1 MENGRARTQQIRQ
14 VLLLFVLLGMSQAG
28 SEPGSFSV
36 AEEMQ
41 SGSFVGNLA
50 KDLGLKVRELSLRGA
65 QVVSNDKKQHLQL
78 DINTGDLLLS
88 ETLDR
93 EELCGSIQPCVLHFQ
108 VLMKNPTQFLQIEL
122 QVRDINDHSPIFLE
136 KQMLLEIPE
145 NSPVGAVFL
154 LESAKDLDVGINAV
168 KTYTISPNSHFH
180 IKMRVNPDNRK
191 YPELVLDR
199 ALDYEERPEL
209 SFILTALDG
218 GSPPRS
224 GTALVKVVVVD
235 INDNSPEFEQAFYE
249 VKIPENSIL
258 GSLVLTVSAWDLDS
272 GTNGEICYTLSHASE
287 DIRKTFEIN
296 QKSGDITLTA
306 PLDFETIESYS
317 IIIQVMDVND
327 NAPEITV
334 SSITSPIPENTP
346 ETVVMVFSIQDIDS
360 GDNGR
365 IVCSIPEDLPFVLK
379 SSVENYYTLETERPL
394 DREST
399 AEYNIT
405 ITVTDLGIPRLKTE
419 YNTTVLVSDI
429 NDNAPTFTQT
439 SYTMF
444 VRENNSPALH
454 IGSVSATDRDSGTN
468 AQVTYSLLPS
478 QDPHLPLASLVSIN
492 TDNGHL
498 FALRSLDYEA
508 LQEFEFHVSAVH
520 TWRAAD
526 ARGLPRALSSRGA
539 AVAPC
544 WSDGPNPDNLPPFV
558 ARYPRAAESAPRP
571 PLHPSCVPARA
582 RQGSRGLSGDQTAW
596 VNAGCPVPLGLFG
609 VWAHTWRGAHRPR
622 LLSDARRSQ
631 GKGWCVLVN
640 GPWQPPPAQ
649 SSATRCTVSGGTA
662 SSSPYLAPLPQEAG
676 SGPGPDPNSLTVTWS
691 WRLGLRCRRLV
702 LLLSVLLFVRR
713 LVALSHGGAGRPPV
727 GRWTPGRPE
736 ARPFPA
742 RIGWHVE
749 RHPAPLSKSYPAYAS
764 VDAPPGTKMNSS
776 S

>member
-1 MENGRARTQQIRQ
+1 
-14 VLLLFVLLGMSQAG
+14 
-28 SEPGSFSV
+28 
-36 AEEMQ
+36 
-41 SGSFVGNLA
+41 
-50 KDLGLKVRELSLRGA
+50 
-65 QVVSNDKKQHLQL
+65 
-78 DINTGDLLLS
+78 
-88 ETLDR
+88 
-93 EELCGSIQPCVLHFQ
+93 
-108 VLMKNPTQFLQIEL
+108 
-122 QVRDINDHSPIFLE
+122 
-136 KQMLLEIPE
+136 
-145 NSPVGAVFL
+145 
-154 LESAKDLDVGINAV
+154 
-168 KTYTISPNSHFH
+168 
-180 IKMRVNPDNRK
+180 
-191 YPELVLDR
+191 
-199 ALDYEERPEL
+199 
-209 SFILTALDG
+209 
-218 GSPPRS
+218 
-224 GTALVKVVVVD
+224 
-235 INDNSPEFEQAFYE
+235 
-249 VKIPENSIL
+249 
-258 GSLVLTVSAWDLDS
+258 
-272 GTNGEICYTLSHASE
+272 
-287 DIRKTFEIN
+287 
-296 QKSGDITLTA
+296 
-306 PLDFETIESYS
+306 
-317 IIIQVMDVND
+317 
-327 NAPEITV
+327 
-334 SSITSPIPENTP
+334 
-346 ETVVMVFSIQDIDS
+346 MVFSIQDIDS

-526 ARGLPRALSSRGA
+526 AQ
-539 AVAPC
+539 
-544 WSDGPNPDNLPPFV
+544 
-558 ARYPRAAESAPRP
+558 SAPRP

-596 VNAGCPVPLGLFG
+596 VAHAELGLFG

-702 LLLSVLLFVRR
+702 LLLSR
-713 LVALSHGGAGRPPV
+713 AASGGSLDSWSPRGP
-727 GRWTPGRPE
+727 
-736 ARPFPA
+736 
-742 RIGWHVE
+742 
-749 RHPAPLSKSYPAYAS
+749 PLSSRRASGDKNEFKFLKPGYPRNIHAK
-764 VDAPPGTKMNSS
+764 GTPTFPKLSFEFNF
-776 S
+776 